1 MEIQGGYLAE
11 NIQLISGRASIYT
24 PPDMLLKNKG

>member
-1 MEIQGGYLAE
+1 MEIQGGYLSE
-11 NIQLISGRASIYT
+11 NIQLISGRAGIYT